1 MTSPSDRQE
10 ALEAELDHYIRL
22 CHAQKQQLKRYAE
35 LQQRSHRL
43 LSKLLDQDKTNSK

>member
-1 MTSPSDRQE
+1 MTSPSDRLE

-22 CHAQKQQLKRYAE
+22 CNAQDKQLKRYAE

-43 LSKLLDQDKTNSK
+43 LSKLLDQEKIDSK